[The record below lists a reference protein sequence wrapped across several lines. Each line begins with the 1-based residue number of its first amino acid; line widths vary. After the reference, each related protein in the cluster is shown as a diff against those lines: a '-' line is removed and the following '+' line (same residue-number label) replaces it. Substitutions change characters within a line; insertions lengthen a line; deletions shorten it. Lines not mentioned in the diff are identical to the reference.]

1 MNGRLKTPVY
11 SPADRLG
18 DKLVRPQGDSHGRSR
33 SHCHGGDGRMICA
46 ERSACAL
53 HLRQLKEPTPGAMRL
68 PRVGANPCHYRREIV
83 R

>member
-1 MNGRLKTPVY
+1 MTGKLKAPVY
-11 SPADRLG
+11 SLADRLG
-18 DKLVRPQGDSHGRSR
+18 DRLVRPQGDSHGR

-53 HLRQLKEPTPGAMRL
+53 HLRQLKEPIPTAMRL
-68 PRVGANPCHYRREIV
+68 PRVEGRECHYRKEIA